1 MYYAQST
8 GGFFDVAIHGNNI
21 PADAVKITQED
32 HAALLAGQVRGKE
45 IAADKNGHPVLAD
58 PPKPSAEQIW
68 NLIKAKRDRLTEHG
82 GCKVGGK
89 WFHSDSMSRSQQLSL
104 VLLGSNMPANLQ
116 WKTMDGSFV
125 TMTPQLAQAVME
137 AASANDL
144 AIFEAAEIHRSKL
157 EASDNFEKYD
167 FSSGWPEFFEK

>member
-8 GGFFDVAIHGNNI
+8 GGFFDVAIHGKNI

-68 NLIKAKRDRLTEHG
+68 SLIKAKRDRLTEHG
-82 GCKVGGK
+82 GCKVDGK

-104 VLLGSNMPANLQ
+104 VLLGSNLPANLQ

-137 AASANDL
+137 GASANDL
-144 AIFEAAEIHRSKL
+144 AIFAAAEIHRSEL

-167 FSSGWPEFFEK
+167 FSSGWPELFEK